1 MLKKVIAAG
10 LCVVFLSAAVTVF
23 AEEVYRTEN
32 GKKYHKE
39 DCRLIQNRNAQ
50 KIGKEEAV
58 KEGLEPCGRCFKQ
71 ETSAAVSKDTK
82 QVASNKKSKSSA
94 K

>member
-1 MLKKVIAAG
+1 MVKKAIAAG
-10 LCVVFLSAAVTVF
+10 LCVVFLSVAVTVF
-23 AEEVYRTEN
+23 AEDVYRTEN

-39 DCRLIQNRNAQ
+39 DCRLIQNRNTQ
-50 KIGKEEAV
+50 KIDKEGAV

-71 ETSAAVSKDTK
+71 ETSSAVSKDTK
-82 QVASNKKSKSSA
+82 QVASSKKSKNSA